1 MSGWLRSFTTNNKEE
16 ALAEKQISLEPLKAI
31 REFDGQEYVLT
42 KINYTEEAA
51 KEDGAY
57 HKERGRE
64 TRILE
69 EDGYWL
75 VYTKIGQ

>member
-1 MSGWLRSFTTNNKEE
+1 M
-16 ALAEKQISLEPLKAI
+16 AEISIQPAQPK
-31 REFDGQEYVLT
+31 REFDGQDYVLT
-42 KINYTEEAA
+42 KINYTKEAA
-51 KEDGAY
+51 EEDQAY

-75 VYTKIGQ
+75 VYTKVGQ